1 MEVSSQGAAL
11 LNGSDADGGSLNSGT
26 GCINTRRERETEE
39 EAEGGRASLER
50 RVGAARDGRL
60 LVGRLAGAASGVV
73 RWSCG
78 TGGRNERSRLLVLR
92 LVGAESGVVC
102 WSCRTGGRIERSRL
116 LVMGWWAQ

>member
-50 RVGAARDGRL
+50 RVGAARM
-60 LVGRLAGAASGVV
+60 
-73 RWSCG
+73 
-78 TGGRNERSRLLVLR
+78 
-92 LVGAESGVVC
+92 VVC
-102 WSCRTGGRIERSRL
+102 WSGEGR
-116 LVMGWWAQ
+116 AQRMESSAGRVGPAGAKSGVACWSWDW